1 MEKKIRA
8 KTFVVGNGITAYQII
23 SQARW
28 TACGTDME
36 ELGKWAFEPSI
47 PEINNVPNGFKRMGY
62 GIVAAGTDFGG
73 GGKSNDHPVLTLKG
87 AGIKVLVA
95 ESFNR
100 IFFRNA
106 LNLGVPAITCPGILE
121 AVSSGQEL
129 ECDIC
134 TGTITCID
142 TGQIL
147 KGIPLQGRPMEL
159 IEAGGLLPHCRAVLR
174 KKQGEILE

>member
-8 KTFVVGNGITAYQII
+8 KVFAAGRGVSAYQII

-28 TACGTDME
+28 TACGTDPK
-36 ELGKWAFEPSI
+36 ELGKWAFEPLI
-47 PEINNVPNGFKRMGY
+47 PEISNVPNGFKSMGY

-73 GGKSNDHPVLTLKG
+73 GGKSNDHPVLALKG

-106 LNLGVPAITCPGILE
+106 LNLGVPAVTCPGILE
-121 AVSSGQEL
+121 AVRSGQEL
-129 ECDIC
+129 ECNIC
-134 TGTITCID
+134 TGEITCID
-142 TGQIL
+142 TGRIL
-147 KGIPLQGRPMEL
+147 KGSPLQGRPMEL
-159 IEAGGLLPHCRAVLR
+159 IEAGGLLAHCQTVLQ
-174 KKQGEILE
+174 KGNGNF